1 MIPCEIFAI
10 GLAVERSSHG
20 GNLRSIAFL
29 ILDEEQIALVVS
41 CANVAPGGCFLK
53 FFVVL
58 SGQIEIL
65 TFQAAFVPVPS
76 SNVCRTVAAGA
87 GP

>member
-76 SNVCRTVAAGA
+76 SVVASAAGE
-87 GP
+87 G